1 MAAHPYYMLDV
12 FAEEKYAGNQLAV
25 IRNAAD
31 IDTATMQKIANDMH
45 FSETTFIL
53 SDVSHDG
60 GYDVRIFTPEEEIP
74 FAGHPTIGTAYTIIH
89 EIIRKPAKAVTL
101 NLKVGQIPVSVD
113 DDGVLWMKQK
123 PPVFGRTFRPEEL
136 AEATGVRI
144 SDFDD
149 RFPAQE
155 VSTGLPAAIVPLK
168 TTGALRNARRN
179 QEALDRL
186 NEKYG
191 IVTLLFFSTE
201 PRHKDNDLS
210 VRVFTYY
217 PSVPED
223 PATGSANGCLAGYL
237 AKYRYF
243 GDSTIDVK
251 VEQGYEMGRPSLL
264 RLRAAEKKDSI
275 EVYVG
280 GKVVIVARGEL
291 V

>member
-25 IRNAAD
+25 IRNGAD
-31 IDTATMQKIANDMH
+31 IDRVTMQKIANDMH
-45 FSETTFIL
+45 FSETTFII
-53 SDVSHDG
+53 SDQPHEG

-74 FAGHPTIGTAYTIIH
+74 FAGHPTIGTAYAIIH
-89 EIIRKPAKAVTL
+89 EIIRTPVKAVTL

-113 DDGVLWMKQK
+113 EDGVLWMRQN

-136 AEATGVRI
+136 ADAMGVQA

-168 TTGALRNARRN
+168 ATGALRIARRS
-179 QEALDRL
+179 QDALDRL

-191 IVTLLFFSTE
+191 IVTLLFFSAE
-201 PRHKDNDLS
+201 PRCEDNDLS

-237 AKYRYF
+237 SRYRYF
-243 GDSTIDVK
+243 GDSTVDVK

-264 RLRAAEKKDSI
+264 RLRAVEKNDSI
-275 EVYVG
+275 EVHVG
-280 GKVVIVARGEL
+280 GKVVMVARGEL

>member
-25 IRNAAD
+25 IRNGAD
-31 IDTATMQKIANDMH
+31 IDRVTMQKIANDMH

-53 SDVSHDG
+53 SDQPHEG

-74 FAGHPTIGTAYTIIH
+74 FAGHPTIGTAYAIIH
-89 EIIRKPAKAVTL
+89 EIIRTPVKAVTL

-113 DDGVLWMKQK
+113 EDGVLWMRQN

-136 AEATGVRI
+136 ADAMGVQA

-168 TTGALRNARRN
+168 ATGALRYARRS
-179 QEALDRL
+179 QDALDRL

-191 IVTLLFFSTE
+191 IVTLLFFSAE
-201 PRHKDNDLS
+201 PRCEDNDLS

-237 AKYRYF
+237 SRYRYF
-243 GDSTIDVK
+243 GDSTVDVK

-264 RLRAAEKKDSI
+264 RLRAVEKNDSI
-275 EVYVG
+275 EVHVG
-280 GKVVIVARGEL
+280 GKVVMVARGEL